1 MKEIKCYKNT
11 PNGLELVGVV
21 DDYES
26 FSFTRKYSD
35 CGEWQLV
42 LNGNTRNAKLIKD
55 MDYISMGSGVSGV
68 VEQIEN
74 NVGENNQIIYSGSEL
89 KGITS
94 SRIVMPSTGS
104 AYLHLKKN
112 PALVILDILNT
123 QIADCEDVNRNIPNT
138 RIDSSIEVDTTQK
151 IEYDGRFGNV
161 YEEIAS
167 IATAYGIGWY
177 ADIEPLSTN
186 NQYAEIVF
194 YVYSGIDRKQS
205 QSVNSRFVL
214 SYSNDNIEQSNYQYI
229 DTIPNTALVAG
240 QGEGIER
247 ALYTINNTA
256 VGLDR
261 KEVYID
267 ARDIEDNTLLPQRGN
282 EKLAEYGEANSYQIT
297 LSQNLIKQYHSSF
310 ELGDI
315 GTIQDE
321 LLDLVIDFRLTEITE
336 IYESDDFRLE
346 VVCGYDKKDLGSAIK
361 RSTSNTENLL
371 KVEGNGSG
379 TDLQQILNLVYPVGS
394 IYMAVNSVN
403 PSTLFGGT
411 WVAWGS
417 GKVPVGIDT
426 SDTDFNT
433 VEKEGGSKELQKHNH
448 KFTPEGTIDETTATG
463 TIDETT
469 ATGTIGNQSTSHT
482 HTVNGGS
489 CTTGGTASKFTV
501 RNYKVDGTETST
513 YKYLTTSGSDSANV
527 TVTGT
532 SHTHSVPAHTH
543 TVGNQSA
550 SHNHTFTGNAH
561 KHTFTGNAH
570 KHNFTGTEGT
580 TENTGT
586 GESGNLQPYITCYMW
601 KRTA

>member
-94 SRIVMPSTGS
+94 SRIVMPPTGS

-112 PALVILDILNT
+112 PALIILDILNT
-123 QIADCEDVNRNIPNT
+123 QIADCEDANRNIPNT
-138 RIDSSIEVDTTQK
+138 RIDSSIEVDTAQK

-161 YEEIAS
+161 YEEIAT

-177 ADIEPLSTN
+177 AGIEPLSTN

-247 ALYTINNTA
+247 ALYTVNNTA
-256 VGLDR
+256 AGLDR

-321 LLDLVIDFRLTEITE
+321 LLDIVIDFRLTEITE

-371 KVEGNGSG
+371 KIEGNGSG

-394 IYMAVNSVN
+394 IYMAVNNVN
-403 PSTLFGGT
+403 PSVLFGGT

-417 GKVPVGIDT
+417 GRVPVGVDT
-426 SDTDFNT
+426 TDSDFNT
-433 VEKEGGSKELQKHNH
+433 VEAVGGEKTHTLTVEEMPTHTHIQDAHTHLQQAHTHIQNPH
-448 KFTPEGTIDETTATG
+448 THSQEEHTHDMYHQHPVGWTNDGGDLVRISYTPYQSTLRMGEFSYTGNTGGVIAKNLDTTAINQE
-463 TIDETT
+463 TIGINENTT
-469 ATGTIGNQSTSHT
+469 AVNQ
-482 HTVNGGS
+482 
-489 CTTGGTASKFTV
+489 TTGGNA
-501 RNYKVDGTETST
+501 E
-513 YKYLTTSGSDSANV
+513 
-527 TVTGT
+527 
-532 SHTHSVPAHTH
+532 
-543 TVGNQSA
+543 
-550 SHNHTFTGNAH
+550 HNI
-561 KHTFTGNAH
+561 
-570 KHNFTGTEGT
+570 
-580 TENTGT
+580 
-586 GESGNLQPYITCYMW
+586 LQPYITCYMW